1 MLLDQRSWGRHP
13 DLCTEPVSVESSN
26 LISLSCIHDFSHV
39 LGHPLHKFYNYAVI
53 HISEL
58 IEKRHTALE
67 DLLGPPPSRGSG
79 GRFTMN
85 NRVLVVDCITSY
97 AEPPMSPVLERSGS
111 GGMTFPPIL
120 ERSDTFPAKMHL
132 ECRRRQF
139 GSDME
144 ILVRALCAQKGWNA
158 IISRRK
164 RGCLGCAIREA
175 GALGW
180 RVIIRVE

>member
-1 MLLDQRSWGRHP
+1 MSL
-13 DLCTEPVSVESSN
+13 SSN
-26 LISLSCIHDFSHV
+26 IIP
-39 LGHPLHKFYNYAVI
+39 GHPLHKYFHYSVV

-58 IEKRHTALE
+58 LKKRHSSLE
-67 DLLGPPPSRGSG
+67 DLLGAPPPQKPSSRH
-79 GRFTMN
+79 RFPAN
-85 NRVLVVDCITSY
+85 NRVLVIDCITNY
-97 AEPPMSPVLERSGS
+97 AEIPVSPMLQRGDTGGSSFTFSPTIARRGS
-111 GGMTFPPIL
+111 FPN
-120 ERSDTFPAKMHL
+120 KMHL